1 MNRFPDT
8 LASAL
13 PTMLLWLGASFV
25 AVMLLSRSMKRRRE
39 VLTDALKKH
48 VVDTIGVIDEQAT
61 NDTPPK
67 S

>member
-8 LASAL
+8 LASVL
-13 PTMLLWLGASFV
+13 PTVLLWLGASLV

-48 VVDTIGVIDEQAT
+48 VVDTIGVIDEPAT
-61 NDTPPK
+61 HDAPPK

>member
-8 LASAL
+8 LASVL
-13 PTMLLWLGASFV
+13 PTILLWLGASFV
-25 AVMLLSRSMKRRRE
+25 AVVLLSRSMKRRRE

-48 VVDTIGVIDEQAT
+48 VVDTIGVIEDASA